1 MRRKGP
7 WAARW
12 QRKSYFMEGAAMVR
26 VRHAVLAAMMAAV
39 ATPAAAQ
46 VLDATY
52 RGTMI
57 CDKLPFTSDKM
68 REAIEVTISGG
79 TVRYSHVV
87 RLTKVAVE
95 ATAEQGT
102 GALDGQK
109 LSLDGSWKGGNRK
122 YEAKYSGS
130 FVRRSARLRG
140 TQTWT
145 DGGKTITRACAG
157 AIKRPLRPFLPRQ
170 KQADAGMVRDR
181 RAAEWS
187 PAVAR
192 ISRLAQVH
200 WLEPNIDHLV
210 A

>member
-1 MRRKGP
+1 
-7 WAARW
+7 
-12 QRKSYFMEGAAMVR
+12 MVR

-130 FVRRSARLRG
+130 FVRRSAKLRG

-170 KQADAGMVRDR
+170 KQADAGMVRDWR
-181 RAAEWS
+181 SAERP
-187 PAVAR
+187 PAVTR
-192 ISRLAQVH
+192 ISRLAQIH
-200 WLEPNIDHLV
+200 WLKPNIGQL
-210 A
+210 AA

>member
-1 MRRKGP
+1 
-7 WAARW
+7 
-12 QRKSYFMEGAAMVR
+12 MVC
-26 VRHAVLAAMMAAV
+26 VRHPVLAAALTAAV

-87 RLTKVAVE
+87 RLTKAAVE
-95 ATAEQGT
+95 TEAEQGT

-109 LSLDGSWKGGNRK
+109 ISLQGSWKGGNRK
-122 YEAKYSGS
+122 YEAKYGGV
-130 FVRRSARLRG
+130 FLRRSAKLRG

-145 DGGKTITRACAG
+145 DGGKTISRACAG
-157 AIKRPLRPFLPRQ
+157 AIKRPLRPFLLRQ
-170 KQADAGMVRDR
+170 KAGGCRHGEGPAAAGRVAACGYAYIPPRADTLVR
-181 RAAEWS
+181 AEY
-187 PAVAR
+187 
-192 ISRLAQVH
+192 
-200 WLEPNIDHLV
+200 
-210 A
+210 